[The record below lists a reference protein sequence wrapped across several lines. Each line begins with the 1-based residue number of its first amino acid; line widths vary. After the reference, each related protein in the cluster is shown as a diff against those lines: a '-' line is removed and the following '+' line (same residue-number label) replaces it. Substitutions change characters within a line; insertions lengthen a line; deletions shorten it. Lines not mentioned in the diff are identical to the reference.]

1 MAMKKSSGPAR
12 PADLLRKPANPVQK
26 KSTAPGKSASAAPT
40 SDAGDDA
47 CTCGAEVGK
56 QLEALGAGTPAAKPA
71 EKGPGKEYED
81 RPKG

>member
-1 MAMKKSSGPAR
+1 MVMKKSSGPAR

-26 KSTAPGKSASAAPT
+26 KSTAQKSSESAPPA
-40 SDAGDDA
+40 DDGE

-56 QLEALGAGTPAAKPA
+56 QLEALGANTPAAKPA

>member
-1 MAMKKSSGPAR
+1 MAMKKSPGPAR

-26 KSTAPGKSASAAPT
+26 KSPPKGKSASPAPA
-40 SDAGDDA
+40 DEGE

-56 QLEALGAGTPAAKPA
+56 QLEAAGAGAPAGKPA
-71 EKGPGKEYED
+71 EKGPGKEYEE

>member
-1 MAMKKSSGPAR
+1 MAMKKSPGPAR

-26 KSTAPGKSASAAPT
+26 SASAKGKSTSTAPASSA
-40 SDAGDDA
+40 DDGE

-56 QLEALGAGTPAAKPA
+56 QLEALGAGTPPAKPA
-71 EKGPGKEYED
+71 DKGPGKEYED